1 MSKEKETW
9 YAKVLKSRYIASGIR
24 CDLQKI
30 DRLYST
36 LARLK
41 FEIYNLRKEADVEY
55 TAVCGVVTCK
65 DEKTRLVLEE
75 KEKCMGLELAAIKR
89 NVDDIVESRTKLITS
104 EITQWRNKKGR
115 DYYTKIK
122 EKRHARGG
130 LVIAGELKDTLR
142 CFLSFVKERD
152 ALSQSDLKSFIHKD
166 RLNGEDITFER
177 ERQRDRVN

>member
-1 MSKEKETW
+1 MPKEIETW
-9 YAKVLKSRYIASGIR
+9 YAEVLKSRYITSAIR
-24 CDLQKI
+24 SDLQRI

-41 FEIYNLRKEADVEY
+41 FELYNLRKEADVEY

-104 EITQWRNKKGR
+104 ELTQWRNKTADKRGR
-115 DYYTKIK
+115 DYFTKTK
-122 EKRHARGG
+122 EKRHATPSSCARK
-130 LVIAGELKDTLR
+130 LTAVAG
-142 CFLSFVKERD
+142 
-152 ALSQSDLKSFIHKD
+152 
-166 RLNGEDITFER
+166 
-177 ERQRDRVN
+177 

>member
-1 MSKEKETW
+1 MSKELETW
-9 YAKVLKSRYIASGIR
+9 YAKILKSRYITSCIR
-24 CDLQKI
+24 CDLKKI

-65 DEKTRLVLEE
+65 DEKSRLVLEE

-104 EITQWRNKKGR
+104 EITQWRKKRGR
-115 DYYTKIK
+115 DYFTKTK

-130 LVIAGELKDTLR
+130 LVIVGELKDTLR
-142 CFLSFVKERD
+142 
-152 ALSQSDLKSFIHKD
+152 
-166 RLNGEDITFER
+166 
-177 ERQRDRVN
+177 